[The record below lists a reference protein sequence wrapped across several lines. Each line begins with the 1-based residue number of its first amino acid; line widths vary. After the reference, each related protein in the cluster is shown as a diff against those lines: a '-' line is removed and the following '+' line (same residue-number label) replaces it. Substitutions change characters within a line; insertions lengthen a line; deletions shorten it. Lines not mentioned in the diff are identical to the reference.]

1 MHDYF
6 YKSIFIKLH
15 IGRVKLTTIALVPK
29 TYTATFTFA
38 GNGIYLKSTKSVNVV
53 VKKAIPKL
61 TAKSKTFKSTV
72 KTKVYMVY
80 LKTNTNKA
88 MKNVKVSLLV
98 NKKTFVVRTNSKGI
112 AVFKMTHLTKQ
123 ARYTAIIKYAGISCY
138 YSKVARV
145 RLTVV

>member
-1 MHDYF
+1 
-6 YKSIFIKLH
+6 
-15 IGRVKLTTIALVPK
+15 
-29 TYTATFTFA
+29 
-38 GNGIYLKSTKSVNVV
+38 
-53 VKKAIPKL
+53 
-61 TAKSKTFKSTV
+61 
-72 KTKVYMVY
+72 MVY